1 MESEKNREAPQREPS
16 AQEAQEAR
24 TGVPAE
30 ARTGT
35 SAEARTEARTEAG
48 AGASADVRAGA
59 HAGARTRTSADTRT
73 EAGAGTRA
81 GVSAEARTEARQPE
95 AGRPRKPFPTM
106 GDLFAMLGIVFG
118 FQIIVG
124 LVVSIAAIFST
135 GDAAPDPQAQGRL
148 MAAVYFFSMFPA
160 LAAVLWYRRSRGGR
174 GPVAGVSTRGLN
186 PALLLWAF
194 VFMLATGI
202 VFEPLM
208 SLLPMPSYEMIGRGA
223 WMILSLVVMAP
234 VMEELLCRGVVLGSL
249 RTRYGVVPAWLLS
262 ALFFGV
268 LHVQPLLVVNAF
280 VLGLILGFIYI
291 ATDSIWAVMILHA
304 LNNAVAYLQLAS
316 GHDNFMFMDLA
327 AENRMLYLAIYL
339 AALAVTALSGVMAW
353 RTLVRLKAKEK
364 NPAEA

>member
-16 AQEAQEAR
+16 ATEAQTEA
-24 TGVPAE
+24 P
-30 ARTGT
+30 
-35 SAEARTEARTEAG
+35 AEARTEARAGAPAEARTETQTEAG
-48 AGASADVRAGA
+48 AGAPAEARTGA
-59 HAGARTRTSADTRT
+59 HAGARTEAQT

-81 GVSAEARTEARQPE
+81 EARTDARTEARQPE

-124 LVVSIAAIFST
+124 LVVSIAAIFSA
-135 GDAAPDPQAQGRL
+135 GDAAADPQAQGRL

-249 RTRYGVVPAWLLS
+249 RARYGVVPAWLLS

-291 ATDSIWAVMILHA
+291 ATNSIWAVMILHA

-353 RTLVRLKAKEK
+353 RTLGRLKAKEK

>member
-16 AQEAQEAR
+16 ATEAQTEA
-24 TGVPAE
+24 PAE
-30 ARTGT
+30 ARTET
-35 SAEARTEARTEAG
+35 QTEAG
-48 AGASADVRAGA
+48 AGAPAEARTGA
-59 HAGARTRTSADTRT
+59 HAGARTEAQT
-73 EAGAGTRA
+73 EAGAGTR
-81 GVSAEARTEARQPE
+81 AEARTEARQPE
-95 AGRPRKPFPTM
+95 VGRPRKPFPTM

-124 LVVSIAAIFST
+124 LVVSIAAIFSA
-135 GDAAPDPQAQGRL
+135 GDAAADPQAQGRL

-249 RTRYGVVPAWLLS
+249 RARYGVVPAWLLS

-353 RTLVRLKAKEK
+353 RTLGRLKAKEK